1 MKKDLKRILVTDEQ
15 IRQKVGEL
23 GRAIS
28 EDYRGKQ
35 LLVVGIL
42 KGSIVFMS
50 DLIRAIDLSLEIDF
64 MEVSS
69 YGHSTESSGAVRILK
84 DLDVDI
90 EGRDVLVVED
100 IIDTGLTLNYL
111 MEILRAR
118 KPASLKVCTFL
129 NKPSRRKV
137 KMEADFNGYDI
148 PDEFAVG
155 YGLDYA
161 EKYRNLPY
169 VAVLKPE
176 AYND

>member
-1 MKKDLKRILVTDEQ
+1 MKKDLKKILVTEEE

-50 DLIRAIDLSLEIDF
+50 DLIRAIDLPLEIDF

-69 YGHSTESSGAVRILK
+69 YGHSTKSSGAVRILK

-90 EGRDVLVVED
+90 EGRDMLVVED

>member
-1 MKKDLKRILVTDEQ
+1 MKKDLKKILVTEEE

-50 DLIRAIDLSLEIDF
+50 DLIRAIDLPLEIDF

-69 YGHSTESSGAVRILK
+69 YGHSTKSSGAVRILK

-90 EGRDVLVVED
+90 EGRDMLVVED

-161 EKYRNLPY
+161 EKYRNL
-169 VAVLKPE
+169 
-176 AYND
+176 

>member
-1 MKKDLKRILVTDEQ
+1 MKKDLKRILVTEEE

-50 DLIRAIDLSLEIDF
+50 DLIRAIDLPLEIDF